1 MTEIQTLENSATD
14 MKILQQAAPEYLPQ
28 MWPGQVHGVICVHRG
43 EQLHDWL
50 DVPCLHRVFT
60 DIHDNT
66 DELAEVYLTQ
76 VSALN

>member
-1 MTEIQTLENSATD
+1 MAKIHKFGKLATD

-60 DIHDNT
+60 GIHDNT